1 MSLIN
6 NIWFSVKL
14 PTIKCLP
21 PSVRPLLGQGL
32 QGRSR
37 SMEETEASVSKEVN
51 STDKLFDVKES
62 GVCIV
67 M

>member
-1 MSLIN
+1 
-6 NIWFSVKL
+6 
-14 PTIKCLP
+14 
-21 PSVRPLLGQGL
+21 
-32 QGRSR
+32 
-37 SMEETEASVSKEVN
+37 MEETEASVSKEVN

>member
-1 MSLIN
+1 
-6 NIWFSVKL
+6 
-14 PTIKCLP
+14 
-21 PSVRPLLGQGL
+21 
-32 QGRSR
+32 
-37 SMEETEASVSKEVN
+37 MEETDANPSVSKDVN